1 MQEYLVFRLY
11 GPLASWG
18 TTAVGEERPTA
29 DMPSRSA
36 LLGLLGAALGIRR
49 DDGAALR
56 ALQASVCFGVKQCA
70 PGTLL
75 RDYHTAQVPPQRS
88 KVVHL
93 TRQSELS
100 DPKPETVLSK
110 RDYRCDSL
118 WVVAAWLTEPS
129 AYTLEQLRQALL
141 RPVFQLYL
149 GRKSCPPALPLAP
162 TVCTVATLKE
172 ALNQSFAPL
181 TRSLKEDGWW
191 LQHDQWARY
200 CWEGDQD
207 RLGGDVTHAV
217 RTTPWDEPLSRDRW
231 QFAQRV
237 RYQLDEQEA

>member
-1 MQEYLVFRLY
+1 MQQYLVFRLY

-29 DMPSRSA
+29 SMPSRSA

-49 DDGAALR
+49 DDETALS
-56 ALQASVCFGVKQCA
+56 ALQSSVCFGIKQCA

-100 DPKPETVLSK
+100 DPSPETILSK
-110 RDYRCDSL
+110 RDYRCDGL
-118 WVVAAWLTEPS
+118 WVVAVWLS
-129 AYTLEQLRQALL
+129 QGAVYTLEQLQQAL
-141 RPVFQLYL
+141 RQPVFQLYL

-162 TVCTVATLKE
+162 ALCSAVNLKD
-172 ALNQSFAPL
+172 ALNQPFAPL

-191 LQHDQWARY
+191 LQQDSWARY
-200 CWEGDQD
+200 SWEGDQD
-207 RLGGDVTHAV
+207 RLGGDVSHAV
-217 RTTPWDEPLSRDRW
+217 RTTPWDEPLNRARW
-231 QFAQRV
+231 QFSQRV
-237 RYQLDEQEA
+237 CYQLDEQEA